1 VTSKI
6 SPEYIVLLQG
16 RTFVRL
22 GGLLE
27 LAHSSGL
34 RGIATPMLQVPS
46 ADNGQTAICSA
57 TVTIRDASYTAHGD
71 ANPGNVS
78 RNIAPHLIR
87 MAESRAVARAL
98 RFGLGVGETALEE
111 LGSADEVAPAA
122 PNGTVKMTARNGAST
137 PA

>member
-1 VTSKI
+1 MTSKI
-6 SPEYIVLLQG
+6 SAEYIVTLQG

-27 LAHSSGL
+27 LAHQSGL
-34 RGIATPMLQVPS
+34 RGISTAMIQVPS
-46 ADNGQTAICSA
+46 QDNGQTAICSA

-98 RFGLGVGETALEE
+98 RFGLGVGETVLEE
-111 LGSADEVAPAA
+111 LGSADEVPPAPV
-122 PNGTVKMTARNGAST
+122 NGTARTPARNGT
-137 PA
+137 PNT